1 MKTATVKQLKQELE
15 GHSPTELVEICLR
28 LAKFKKENKEL
39 LTYLLYEASDET
51 SYINGVKL
59 EIEQQFTE
67 INTSSYYFMKK
78 SVRKILR
85 NTKKYIR
92 YSKKKETEV
101 ELLIYFCFELK
112 NLNPSIERNTVL
124 LNIFNR
130 QLEAIKKAISTLHED
145 LRYDYE
151 LELNSILS
159 EPSKFST

>member
-15 GHSPTELVEICLR
+15 RHSPTELVEICLR
-28 LAKFKKENKEL
+28 LSKFKKENKEL
-39 LTYLLYEASDET
+39 LTYLLYEASDEN
-51 SYINGVKL
+51 SFINGVKL
-59 EIEQQFTE
+59 EIKQQFTE
-67 INTSSYYFMKK
+67 INISSYYFMKK

-101 ELLIYFCFELK
+101 ELLMYFCYELK
-112 NLNPSIERNTVL
+112 KLEPSIDGNTVL
-124 LNIFNR
+124 QNIFNR
-130 QLEAIKKAISTLHED
+130 QIEAINKAIETLHED

-159 EPSKFST
+159 ES